1 MSSKSLKEAER
12 VMTICNACRYCE
24 GFCAVFPAMELRRT
38 FTDPDLK
45 YLSNLCHNC
54 RDCYYA
60 CQYAP
65 PHEFDVN
72 VPRSLAEL
80 RVETYREFA
89 WPGIFSGLFRFN
101 GWWVSFVA
109 AVCVVVALLL
119 VGLGQRPEVLF
130 GIHTGENAFYRVVSY
145 PAMVLTFSVLAL
157 FVVIALWRGFCSFW
171 QGTGK
176 SSHALLDL
184 RANLKAISD
193 VLRLKYLDGG
203 GYGCNYPDDRFSM
216 LRKYLHHAV
225 FYGFLFCLAS
235 TTVAAFYDHLLHLA
249 APYPVL
255 SWPVIL
261 GSIGGGALLV
271 GAGGLLFF
279 KFTMDTRPAL
289 RGTFGMDVAFIAL
302 LWLTAFTGILLLIL
316 RATPMMGTLL
326 TIHLGMVAGLFLSM
340 PYSKFVHGVYRY
352 AALVRNAAEQ
362 GRTKQ

>member
-1 MSSKSLKEAER
+1 
-12 VMTICNACRYCE
+12 
-24 GFCAVFPAMELRRT
+24 MELRRT
-38 FTDPDLK
+38 FTEPDLK

-89 WPGIFSGLFRFN
+89 WPGMFSGLFRFN

-109 AVCVVVALLL
+109 AVCVIVALLL
-119 VGLGQRPEVLF
+119 VGLAQGPQVLF

-157 FVVIALWRGFCSFW
+157 CVVICLWRCFCGFW

-176 SSHALLDL
+176 SLNALLDL
-184 RANLKAISD
+184 RAHLRAISD

-235 TTVAAFYDHLLHLA
+235 TTVAACYDHLLHLA
-249 APYPVL
+249 APYPLL

-261 GSIGGGALLV
+261 GSIGGGRCWSGGGAALFQIYHGYET
-271 GAGGLLFF
+271 GAPGH
-279 KFTMDTRPAL
+279 L
-289 RGTFGMDVAFIAL
+289 RMDVAFIAL

-316 RATPMMGTLL
+316 RATPMMGALL
-326 TIHLGMVAGLFLSM
+326 TIHLGMVAGLFLCMPIVNLSM
-340 PYSKFVHGVYRY
+340 GYTAMRRWFEMLPNRD
-352 AALVRNAAEQ
+352 VRNNRLPGCSVNQATRPYRS
-362 GRTKQ
+362 GLVCRFIYTG

>member
-38 FTDPDLK
+38 FTGPDLK

-130 GIHTGENAFYRVVSY
+130 GLHIGENAFYRVVSY

-157 FVVIALWRGFCSFW
+157 CVVIGLWRSFCSFW

-176 SSHALLDL
+176 SSRALLDL
-184 RANLKAISD
+184 RANLRAISD

-271 GAGGLLFF
+271 GAGGLLYF

-326 TIHLGMVAGLFLSM
+326 AMHLGMVAGLFLSM